1 MDDAVYYYMPLFRPG
16 VSVQFGQSRETVSH
30 VVIRRNA
37 MRVYLVGHDAPVHP
51 DMLTLEPT
59 AFSLA
64 RVPDHF

>member
-37 MRVYLVGHDAPVHP
+37 MRVYLVGHEIPVHP
-51 DMLTLEPT
+51 NMLTLEPT
-59 AFSLA
+59 AFSLT

>member
-1 MDDAVYYYMPLFRPG
+1 

-37 MRVYLVGHDAPVHP
+37 MRVYLVGHETPVHP

-59 AFSLA
+59 AFSLT
-64 RVPDHF
+64 RVLDSF

>member
-1 MDDAVYYYMPLFRPG
+1 MDDAVYYYMPLFRQG

>member
-37 MRVYLVGHDAPVHP
+37 MRVYLVGHDEPVHP